1 MDKRSLNSIFR
12 DDIEAEGRKTDP
24 EIFGSRIRSLRLK
37 ILGVSIF
44 DRHACLF
51 FKILEIF
58 FKARAGLL
66 NSTKKVQ
73 CCIIDTHGMIRS
85 MADILS
91 FGFPRL
97 HSVGQV

>member
-66 NSTKKVQ
+66 TVQKKFNVVL
-73 CCIIDTHGMIRS
+73 IH
-85 MADILS
+85 MA
-91 FGFPRL
+91 
-97 HSVGQV
+97 